1 MTTLTQPFNSIEQ
14 PIIERIDELLG
25 RIREPHDDVIL
36 HVNQI
41 EPLIDQVARAWKTAD
56 IPNPSG
62 GLLGRARA
70 LRIEFDA
77 IRLKLKTRGR
87 ILARVQ
93 REIQEVR
100 GSTYGPTAQRITNTG
115 CRVRDKSL

>member
-1 MTTLTQPFNSIEQ
+1 MTTTTYPRNNAEQ
-14 PIIERIDELLG
+14 PIIDRIDTLL
-25 RIREPHDDVIL
+25 RLIREPYDDVVS
-36 HVNQI
+36 HVTQI
-41 EPLIDQVARAWKTAD
+41 EPMIDEVATVWNNSN
-56 IPNPSG
+56 IGHPSG

-77 IRLKLKTRGR
+77 IRLKLKTRGK

-100 GSTYGPTAQRITNTG
+100 GSTYGPSAQRVTNTG
-115 CRVRDKSL
+115 ARVREKSL

>member
-1 MTTLTQPFNSIEQ
+1 MSTATHALNTIEQ
-14 PIIERIDELLG
+14 PIIERIDALLG
-25 RIREPHDDVIL
+25 RIRQPHDDVIA
-36 HVNQI
+36 HVNEI
-41 EPLIDQVARAWKTAD
+41 EPLIDEVETIWKASK
-56 IPNPSG
+56 IQNPSG

-77 IRLKLKTRGR
+77 IRFKLTSRGR

-100 GSTYGPTAQRITNTG
+100 GSTYGPSAQRITNTTT
-115 CRVRDKSL
+115 RVRQTRL

>member
-1 MTTLTQPFNSIEQ
+1 MTATSYPTNHIEQ
-14 PIIERIDELLG
+14 PIIEQIDTLL
-25 RIREPHDDVIL
+25 RLIREPYDDVVS
-36 HVNQI
+36 HVNNI
-41 EPLIDQVARAWKTAD
+41 EPMIDDVANTWKLAK
-56 IPNPSG
+56 ISHPSG

-100 GSTYGPTAQRITNTG
+100 GSTYGPGAQRITNTG
-115 CRVRDKSL
+115 SRIREKSL